1 MNIYEAIDRFLEYK
15 ASEEGLNVSNTILAY
30 RNDINK
36 FLKYYPEI
44 KDTDDLDPV
53 YLDQFSFD
61 QSLDELSASTISRSI
76 STIKNFYIFL
86 EGENISKNIY
96 KKPIIPKKEFHIPS
110 FLTFDEVTSLFKC
123 IDEENE
129 IEYRDKVMLLLMYSC
144 GLRVSEM
151 ISLEKKSINFEE
163 KILSIKGKGNKERS
177 IPINEVAL
185 DYLSH
190 YLNKEIKTN
199 KTKRVF
205 INKTT
210 KKPLTRQVFF
220 MNLKKYAKRA
230 GIDKEISPHTLRHT
244 FATELLE
251 NGADLR
257 IVQTLLG
264 HSNVST
270 TQIYTHISTKKIL
283 NALDL
288 YSKRK

>member
-1 MNIYEAIDRFLEYK
+1 MEIYEAIDRFLEYK

-110 FLTFDEVTSLFKC
+110 FLTFVEVTSLFKC
-123 IDEENE
+123 LDEENE

-190 YLNKEIKTN
+190 YLNKELKTN

-230 GIDKEISPHTLRHT
+230 GIEKEISPHTLRHT

-251 NGADLR
+251 NGTDLR

>member
-1 MNIYEAIDRFLEYK
+1 
-15 ASEEGLNVSNTILAY
+15 
-30 RNDINK
+30 
-36 FLKYYPEI
+36 
-44 KDTDDLDPV
+44 
-53 YLDQFSFD
+53 
-61 QSLDELSASTISRSI
+61 
-76 STIKNFYIFL
+76 
-86 EGENISKNIY
+86 
-96 KKPIIPKKEFHIPS
+96 
-110 FLTFDEVTSLFKC
+110 
-123 IDEENE
+123 
-129 IEYRDKVMLLLMYSC
+129 MLLLMYSC

-190 YLNKEIKTN
+190 YLNKELKTN

-230 GIDKEISPHTLRHT
+230 GIEKEISLHTLRHT